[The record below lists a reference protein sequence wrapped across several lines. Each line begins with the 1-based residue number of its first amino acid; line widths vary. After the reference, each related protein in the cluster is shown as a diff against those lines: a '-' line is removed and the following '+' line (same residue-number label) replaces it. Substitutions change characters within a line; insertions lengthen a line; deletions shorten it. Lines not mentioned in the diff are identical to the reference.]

1 LLTGVKGVAKIQHKA
16 AICARPVKY
25 HSRYYRTFPAATK
38 IAHAFW
44 AWGASMRL
52 KTALVLSSLSVPLLA
67 GCAGVPALDP
77 LGTGPKVSEIVDQIE
92 CEVYRASHAH
102 PRLVKE
108 RWTAAIDL
116 SLQVDDNVGLTPTVS
131 FIDPA
136 SVAGFTFGASG
147 VFKGARQRIYAE
159 ALDLHIKG
167 KQPASCP
174 DQPDSFDLTGSMG
187 IVETVDLGMSSVGPN
202 DQTTF
207 KKDKAFGQTISF
219 VVTKNVNAVGPNWKF
234 ARFEGPG
241 GFFGAERIDT
251 HQLVISFSPGAPVVT
266 KTAAGVTT
274 TIQYSAGGARNL
286 NYQLLLK
293 SLPTF
298 RPAAR

>member
-1 LLTGVKGVAKIQHKA
+1 M
-16 AICARPVKY
+16 R
-25 HSRYYRTFPAATK
+25 FATV
-38 IAHAFW
+38 FL
-44 AWGASMRL
+44 S
-52 KTALVLSSLSVPLLA
+52 VLSATFLN

-77 LGTGPKVSEIVDQIE
+77 LRTGPKVSDIVDQVE
-92 CEVYRASHAH
+92 CEVYRASRKHA
-102 PRLVKE
+102 RLVKE

-136 SVAGFTFGASG
+136 SVSGFTFGASG
-147 VFKGARQRIYAE
+147 VLKGARQRIYAE
-159 ALDLHIKG
+159 ALDLEIRG
-167 KQPASCP
+167 KKPVSCP
-174 DQPDSFDLTGSMG
+174 DQGDSFDLTGSMG
-187 IVETVDLGMSSVGPN
+187 IIETVDLGMSSVGPE
-202 DQTTF
+202 DHTAF

-219 VVTKNVNAVGPNWKF
+219 AVTKNVNAVGPNWKL

-241 GFFGAERIDT
+241 GLFGAERIDT

-266 KTAAGVTT
+266 KGAGGVTT
-274 TIQYSAGGARNL
+274 TTLQPSPGAARDL

-298 RPAAR
+298 RPSAR

>member
-1 LLTGVKGVAKIQHKA
+1 MH
-16 AICARPVKY
+16 
-25 HSRYYRTFPAATK
+25 
-38 IAHAFW
+38 
-44 AWGASMRL
+44 L
-52 KTALVLSSLSVPLLA
+52 KTTFILSALLGTLLA

-77 LGTGPKVSEIVDQIE
+77 LRAGPKVSEIVDQIE
-92 CEVYRASHAH
+92 CEVYRASRTHA
-102 PRLVKE
+102 RLIKE

-136 SVAGFTFGASG
+136 SAAGFTFGASG
-147 VFKGARQRIYAE
+147 AFKGARQRIYAE
-159 ALDLHIKG
+159 ALDLEIKG
-167 KQPASCP
+167 KQPVSCP

-187 IVETVDLGMSSVGPN
+187 IVETVDLGMSSVGPT

-219 VVTKNVNAVGPNWKF
+219 VVTKNVSAVGPNWKF
-234 ARFEGPG
+234 VRFEGPG
-241 GFFGAERIDT
+241 GFFGAERVDT

-266 KTAAGVTT
+266 KTAAGITTT
-274 TIQYSAGGARNL
+274 TIQHSPGAARDL